1 MNLLTVLAGVS
12 KDTFTIQEIVF
23 MAAPLTI
30 AEVAEYNALPT
41 VAVTVGGEARERIA
55 EDARCEFWADK
66 LRRRVKGNATDPAT
80 ITAEWFMEHME
91 SSRLPL
97 LEHLLFY
104 GELPKAGE
112 NTKAR

>member
-1 MNLLTVLAGVS
+1 MKNHT
-12 KDTFTIQEIVF
+12 
-23 MAAPLTI
+23 
-30 AEVAEYNALPT
+30 
-41 VAVTVGGEARERIA
+41 
-55 EDARCEFWADK
+55 
-66 LRRRVKGNATDPAT
+66 TDPAS